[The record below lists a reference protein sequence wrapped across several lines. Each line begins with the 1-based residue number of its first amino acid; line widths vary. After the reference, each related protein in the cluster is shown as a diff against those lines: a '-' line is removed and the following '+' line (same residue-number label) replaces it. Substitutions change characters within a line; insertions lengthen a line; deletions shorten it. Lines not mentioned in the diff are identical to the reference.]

1 MDNGFNIKVKMKSAN
16 QIIKDHGLDENGE
29 VTGFLRDTVY
39 RLYEPYVPKDNGN
52 LYRQVTYPNNHSIK
66 HIMPYSHYLYKGKLM
81 LAKNGSCWAKKGE
94 KKEYSKSNLNYQ
106 GAPKRGPEWEKR
118 MMNDRG
124 KEVCKDVENFI
135 KRGGK

>member
-16 QIIKDHGLDENGE
+16 QIIKDHGLDENGR
-29 VTGFLRDTVY
+29 VTEFLRDTVY
-39 RLYEPYVPKDNGN
+39 RLYEPYVPRDNGN

-66 HIMPYSHYLYKGKLM
+66 HTVPYAHYMYKGKI
-81 LAKNGSCWAKKGE
+81 ATGASTPKGI
-94 KKEYSKSNLNYQ
+94 KRKISNKPIQYQ

-118 MMNDRG
+118 MMNDKG
-124 KEVCKDVENFI
+124 KEVCKDVEKFI